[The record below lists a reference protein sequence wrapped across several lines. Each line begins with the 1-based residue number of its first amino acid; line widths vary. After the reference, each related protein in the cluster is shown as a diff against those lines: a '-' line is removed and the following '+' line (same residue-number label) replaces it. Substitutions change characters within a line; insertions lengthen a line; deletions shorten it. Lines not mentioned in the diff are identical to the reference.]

1 MRKIDPSHYSSAQT
15 RSRIKPEVVNLG
27 ELPPI
32 ELPSANEFVV
42 NEPSERVNARTPE
55 QVNTRTGERPNTRTS
70 AHLNERADEQ
80 VNASPPS
87 THRVIKR
94 CSFNLYADQMRALS
108 RIAFETEQDKS
119 ELVRA
124 MLDAY
129 LKANG

>member
-32 ELPSANEFVV
+32 ERPSANAFGV
-42 NEPSERVNARTPE
+42 NEPSEQVNARTPE
-55 QVNTRTGERPNTRTS
+55 QVNTRTGERPNARTN
-70 AHLNERADEQ
+70 AHLNGRAGEQ
-80 VNASPPS
+80 VNAPPPP